1 MFKLFRKL
9 FWLSVAFAL
18 GAFSS
23 WALTRRVRR
32 VADRYMPAEIR
43 DRFRDNFGAA
53 VGEGR
58 AAMKA
63 REAELKGSGT
73 AAVEK

>member
-9 FWLSVAFAL
+9 FWLSLAFAL
-18 GAFSS
+18 GAVSS

-53 VGEGR
+53 VDEGR
-58 AAMKA
+58 AAMRE
-63 REAELKGSGT
+63 REAELKGT
-73 AAVEK
+73 KAAGAEK

>member
-9 FWLSVAFAL
+9 FWLTIAFAL
-18 GAFSS
+18 GAVSS

-53 VGEGR
+53 VDEGR

-63 REAELKGSGT
+63 REAELKGT
-73 AAVEK
+73 RAAGAEK

>member
-1 MFKLFRKL
+1 MFKLFRKV
-9 FWLSVAFAL
+9 FWLSAAFAL

-43 DRFRDNFGAA
+43 DRFRDNLGAA
-53 VGEGR
+53 VSEGR
-58 AAMKA
+58 DAMKA
-63 REAELKGSGT
+63 REAELKGSRT
-73 AAVEK
+73 ATAEK